1 MCAATLAGNLRAL
14 TGAVL
19 ELQTNPPRRRCPP
32 SAAIEA
38 WRPRC
43 CTSSRRSAPI
53 ECRGRCAPLCAP
65 SCAAL
70 RLGGCRGRTR
80 VRPHKVHVFPPSTKR
95 WLVLGASAKRTGC
108 GDGAVMVMGR
118 RRKATRNKVST
129 SAPSRTHARTRTCI
143 LPIGPFLFRPP
154 PLPLAINSLSDTH
167 PVVLAHSASVA

>member
-1 MCAATLAGNLRAL
+1 MRECARQRLPGISGRSRAQCSSCKP
-14 TGAVL
+14 TRIGGAAR
-19 ELQTNPPRRRCPP
+19 PAPRSRRGGRV
-32 SAAIEA
+32 AARA
-38 WRPRC
+38 PH
-43 CTSSRRSAPI
+43 RSAPI

-80 VRPHKVHVFPPSTKR
+80 VRRHKVHVFPPSTKR

-129 SAPSRTHARTRTCI
+129 SAPSRTHARTHAHVHPPHRS
-143 LPIGPFLFRPP
+143 LPLPSSAPP
-154 PLPLAINSLSDTH
+154 PGNK
-167 PVVLAHSASVA
+167 